1 MRSHGKL
8 LIPGNGR
15 LDPPAARPAALLC
28 AGLLL
33 FILVAYLLYNLP
45 LASAADADS
54 PTLVGWL
61 FDPQGEPVR
70 NAEVAVYINQGEGPS
85 STAQTSSDGSFA
97 ISLTERDLDS
107 LKVQM
112 SRAHFYSQTW
122 IADEDD
128 LDSLRRGESI
138 RLPDTILQRRITLG
152 FWIATLTFVGM
163 LLIIALERLHN
174 TMAALLGAA
183 IVLGVSFVGR
193 PLNPDLFIL
202 DFKQALQYVDF
213 DVIFLVMGMM
223 IVIGILETTGIF
235 QWTAYQAY
243 RLSRGRAWLL
253 VIILMLLTSVASA
266 MLDNVTTMLL
276 MAPITLEIALALGI
290 NPLSL
295 IIPEILASNIGG
307 ISTLIGTPTNILIG
321 SYADIGFTDFLGYL
335 TPGVLL
341 AQGALTAY
349 VLLVYRRQ
357 YRAVSGGLSAAML
370 DRLRENGRIKQ
381 PATLA
386 KAGVVFVVMLLFFVL
401 GERIH
406 LVPAVTAI
414 LGAVFMLLLVGTD
427 IQEML
432 RVVDWTTL
440 MFFIALFMVI
450 GAIQEVGLVSMIA
463 GGIKHIVGENLI
475 LSVLVVIWSGAL
487 LSGVIDNIPFTAA
500 MLPVVGYLTRTIPGA
515 SSKVLYY
522 GLSVGAAMGGNSTLI
537 GSSPNMVA
545 AGITERA
552 GYRLTYMA
560 FLKVGLPATIIT
572 VATAMIWLL
581 IRF

>member
-1 MRSHGKL
+1 V
-8 LIPGNGR
+8 
-15 LDPPAARPAALLC
+15 RPAALLC

-33 FILVAYLLYNLP
+33 FILVSYLFYNLP

-54 PTLVGWL
+54 PALVGWL

-70 NAEVAVYINQGEGPS
+70 NAEVAVYINQGEEPS
-85 STAQTSSDGSFA
+85 STAETSSDGSFA
-97 ISLTERDLDS
+97 INLTERDLDS

-122 IADEDD
+122 TADEGD
-128 LDSLRRGESI
+128 LESLRRGEAI

-223 IVIGILETTGIF
+223 IVVGVLETTGIF

-290 NPLSL
+290 SPLSL

-321 SYADIGFTDFLGYL
+321 SYADIGFTDFLVYL
-335 TPGVLL
+335 TPGVLV
-341 AQGALTAY
+341 AQGVLTAY

-370 DRLRENGRIKQ
+370 QRLRENGRIKQ

-386 KAGVVFVVMLLFFVL
+386 KAGVVFVIMLFFFVL

-475 LSVLVVIWSGAL
+475 LSLLVVIWSGAL

-515 SSKVLYY
+515 SSRVLYY

-560 FLKVGLPATIIT
+560 FLKVGLPATILT